1 MRQVSTYFEEVTH
14 AVTAESGTIDKFIGD
29 SVMAFWNAPTA
40 IDDHVYRA
48 CRAAVRAAA
57 RLRALNDKWRQD
69 GRPQMRVRIG
79 MNCADVV
86 VGNVG
91 SSDRLSYTAMGDGV
105 NVASRLEGLNKIFH
119 TTICISDSVYDE
131 VSDRIVARPLRPVS
145 VKGRQSRFMV
155 YELLGIRDALDAE
168 LRAGDDAIEL
178 CAMTSAAMATLK
190 SGRTAEAT
198 MRYDAIV
205 DKFPSDA
212 VARLVRD
219 SLLERADTRA

>member
-1 MRQVSTYFEEVTH
+1 
-14 AVTAESGTIDKFIGD
+14 
-29 SVMAFWNAPTA
+29 
-40 IDDHVYRA
+40 
-48 CRAAVRAAA
+48 
-57 RLRALNDKWRQD
+57 
-69 GRPQMRVRIG
+69 MRVRIG

-131 VSDRIVARPLRPVS
+131 VSDRIIARPLRPVS
-145 VKGRQSRFMV
+145 GKGRQSRFMV

-190 SGRTAEAT
+190 SGRIAEAT

-205 DKFPSDA
+205 DKFPGDA

-219 SLLERADTRA
+219 SLVERADTRA